1 MARRYRI
8 TSQVSVDQNRSSAA
22 GVNRSDVYRADAPGR
37 VNLIGEHTDYNEGLV
52 LPTATPQRTVVELS
66 PREDRVVRVESDGY
80 MPIAYRLGEERHH
93 GDWGDYVRGVTW
105 VLTKTGHAIRGFDAG
120 VASRVPPGAG
130 LSSSAA
136 LEVALL
142 RALREAFS
150 LTLDDLAL
158 AYAAHKAE
166 REIVGVRVGT
176 MDQLAASL
184 SRVGEALL
192 IDMRKSQIER
202 IPMPASLEIAVVDS
216 GIVHDN
222 AKQGAYNE
230 RRAQCDEAAR
240 RLGLTSLRD
249 ATLADV
255 ERLAPHNATLA
266 RRVRHVVTE
275 NDRVRQFVAAL
286 ATGDLARCGA
296 IVDASHASLREDFDV
311 SNEELDAL
319 ADALRSQRGIHGAR
333 LVGAGF
339 GGSVLALAEAG
350 CAAEAARGA
359 AELYRSRTGR
369 TGHVVMPV

>member
-1 MARRYRI
+1 M
-8 TSQVSVDQNRSSAA
+8 
-22 GVNRSDVYRADAPGR
+22 YRASAPGR

-66 PREDRVVRVESDGY
+66 PREDQVVRVESHGY
-80 MPIAYRLGEERHH
+80 MPIAYRLGEERHC

-105 VLTKTGHAIRGFDAG
+105 VLAKTGHTIRGFDAG

-142 RALREAFS
+142 RALRDAFS
-150 LTLDDLAL
+150 LTLDDVAV

-166 REIVGVRVGT
+166 RDVVGARVGT

-184 SRVGEALL
+184 AKTGEALL
-192 IDMRKSQIER
+192 IDMRKSQIEHLP
-202 IPMPASLEIAVVDS
+202 IPASVEIIVVDS

-230 RRAQCDEAAR
+230 RRAQCDDAAR
-240 RLGLTSLRD
+240 RLGIASLRD
-249 ATLADV
+249 ATLGDV
-255 ERLAPHNATLA
+255 ERLAPQNATLA
-266 RRVRHVVTE
+266 RRVRHVVSE
-275 NDRVRQFVAAL
+275 NERVRAFVAAL
-286 ATGDLARCGA
+286 AAGDLARCGA
-296 IVDASHASLREDFDV
+296 LIDASHASLREDFEV
-311 SNEELDAL
+311 STVELDAL
-319 ADALRSQRGIHGAR
+319 SDALRSQPGVYGAR

-339 GGSVLALAEAG
+339 GGSVLALASAG
-350 CAAEAARGA
+350 RAADAARAAAEQ
-359 AELYRSRTGR
+359 YRSRTGR